1 MKKAF
6 PKFVLNLAW
15 MAFGAALLLTL
26 PPLVELF
33 ARPDAPVMWWAG
45 RALGL
50 LAYTALWLSTLFGV
64 FVGSRGAGGLLD
76 RAVLIELHSRWA
88 LMALAA
94 TASHMLVILV
104 DPHSG
109 ISALAAFVPMISQK
123 LTGPVTLGTF
133 ALWGMLSLGLSTYFM
148 DRIPKTVWRAI
159 HATAFGTFALALS
172 HGIWAGS
179 ETQVIAIQVYYAA
192 TTAVLLGAV
201 IQRILLARG
210 TEISKETG
218 ELS

>member
-6 PKFVLNLAW
+6 PALFLNLTW
-15 MAFGAALLLTL
+15 MALGAALLLSL
-26 PPLVELF
+26 PALVELF
-33 ARPDAPVMWWAG
+33 ASPGVPLMWWAG
-45 RALGL
+45 RAVGM

-76 RAVLIELHSRWA
+76 RSMMIDLHSRWA

-94 TASHMLVILV
+94 TVFHMLIILV

-109 ISALAAFVPMISQK
+109 VSPLSAFVPMISEK
-123 LTGPVTLGTF
+123 LKGPVTLGTF
-133 ALWGMLSLGLSTYFM
+133 AIWGMLSIGASTYFM
-148 DRIPKTVWRAI
+148 DRLSKTVWRAI
-159 HATAFGTFALALS
+159 HAMAFGTFSLALF
-172 HGIWAGS
+172 HGILAGS
-179 ETQVIAIQVYYAA
+179 ETQLPVIKAFYAG

-201 IQRILLARG
+201 IQRIMLSLDESNS
-210 TEISKETG
+210 TKSG